1 MRPQPPHRHFHK
13 EEYIHLAS
21 SSLLPVHIYIQEI
34 CASAS
39 VIKSRS
45 WELSSPSHY
54 DPSEVEMRTFYDF
67 NLFNVAVSQIAAVKS
82 DSDWESPDRRA
93 AVSKM
98 LPASLIL

>member
-1 MRPQPPHRHFHK
+1 MLQ
-13 EEYIHLAS
+13 
-21 SSLLPVHIYIQEI
+21 V
-34 CASAS
+34 
-39 VIKSRS
+39 
-45 WELSSPSHY
+45 SSPGPGNYLHPHHH

-67 NLFNVAVSQIAAVKS
+67 NLLKVAVSQIAAVKS